1 MLKTRKKAPFRVLF
15 CGLLQSFT
23 PPGIDSPRWVW
34 YLNQQ
39 LF

>member
-1 MLKTRKKAPFRVLF
+1 MLKTRKKALFQVLF

-23 PPGIDSPRWVW
+23 PHGIASPRWVW